1 MENLKKR
8 LAENSLNNHFLPL
21 AKSSSRA
28 LLLLPLTR
36 VIYTKSKEK
45 EISHEGKEE
54 KWLGVFDNKRVVSLV
69 GSSKLL
75 KRKKLEKFRM
85 FH

>member
-1 MENLKKR
+1 VENLKKR

-36 VIYTKSKEK
+36 VI
-45 EISHEGKEE
+45 
-54 KWLGVFDNKRVVSLV
+54 LRVRRRRSRMKV
-69 GSSKLL
+69 
-75 KRKKLEKFRM
+75 RKKNG
-85 FH
+85 